1 MERFNQKNL
10 PEYKKLEYTDSKE
23 ETEKAL
29 EKIEGFRK
37 FLDQQISLPPEKWN
51 EKFKEYVEEKYQ
63 ESQEEIP
70 ERTIEEEKNITFE
83 RYLKNLDISK
93 EDLKDKRILDLG
105 CGDGEFVKECLDRNI
120 SKEIYGLDSQI
131 NPEDFE
137 EKYRK
142 YFLKGDFQKELP
154 MKNLDLII
162 SLAAVEA
169 PFDKLNINSPK
180 TTIDLA
186 LKALKE
192 NGEIRI
198 FPLRKTHLRSNLKG
212 VEFSEKKWK
221 EILKKL
227 AAEKNIEYKICP
239 IDIKAA
245 GKNKDV
251 WLEQVLI
258 IKKSKT

>member
-1 MERFNQKNL
+1 MKNMTIEK
-10 PEYKKLEYTDSKE
+10 PENYLRGKDKTGNRGE
-23 ETEKAL
+23 
-29 EKIEGFRK
+29 FRE
-37 FLDQQISLPPEKWN
+37 FLNEQISLSQEKWD
-51 EKFKEYVEEKYQ
+51 EEFKSYVQKKYQ

-70 ERTIEEEKNITFE
+70 ERTMEEEQNINFG
-83 RYLKNLDISK
+83 RYLKSLDIG
-93 EDLKDKRILDLG
+93 EEGLKDKKILDLG
-105 CGDGEFVKECLDRNI
+105 CGDGEFVKKCFDKNI
-120 SKEIYGLDSQI
+120 SKEVYGLDLQI

-154 MKNLDLII
+154 IKNLDLII
-162 SLAAVEA
+162 SLGAINA
-169 PFDKLNINSPK
+169 PFDELNINNPK
-180 TTIDLA
+180 RTIDFA

-198 FPLRKTHLRSNLKG
+198 FPLRKTHPNSDLKG
-212 VEFSEKKWK
+212 IEFSEKRWK
-221 EILKKL
+221 EILKEL
-227 AAEKNIEYKICP
+227 VVEKNIEYEICP

-251 WLEQVLI
+251 WLEELLI